1 MEQVIKAKPKVKSG
15 GAPSWMVTFADLM
28 ALLLT
33 LFVLLLS
40 FATMETQRFKD
51 LSGHLR
57 DAFGFQ
63 EQSLLT
69 GIIEKGGTPTHTAMT
84 KTLPVPVATIL
95 PEEEQADADDIG
107 APDVDGPPAEEDQFI
122 QQSQKTLTRLQDE
135 MADEIES
142 ALIDVVSAG
151 DVTIIRFPDQVSF
164 MSGSGDL
171 LDQFLPIMQKIV
183 VVLEDAI
190 SQGKTHIIISG
201 HTDDI
206 PISTER
212 YRSNWDLSSA
222 RAASVAHY
230 LLANTNIPS
239 SLITVQGYADS
250 RPLVENNSP
259 GNRAVNRRVEISI
272 QRAEAAPVE
281 PNSTHNNNED

>member
-1 MEQVIKAKPKVKSG
+1 MSAGVKAKPKSG

-40 FATMETQRFKD
+40 FATMEVQRFKD
-51 LSGHLR
+51 LSGSLR

-63 EQSLLT
+63 KESVLT
-69 GIIEKGGTPTHTAMT
+69 GIIEIEGTAQHTAQT
-84 KTLPVPVATIL
+84 KTLPVPVATVL
-95 PEEEQADADDIG
+95 PPEEQTTEGEQPDTPDMDASSAIETD
-107 APDVDGPPAEEDQFI
+107 EFT
-122 QQSQKTLTRLQDE
+122 QQSQQTYSRLQDE
-135 MADEIES
+135 MSDEIEN
-142 ALIDVVSAG
+142 ALIDVVSSG
-151 DVTIIRFPDQVSF
+151 DITIIRFPDQVSF
-164 MSGSGDL
+164 MSGSGEL
-171 LDQFLPIMQKIV
+171 LEQFLPVMQKIV
-183 VVLEDAI
+183 VVLEDALQ
-190 SQGKTHIIISG
+190 SGSGRIIISG

-230 LLANTNIPS
+230 LLANTNIEPAR
-239 SLITVQGYADS
+239 ITVQGYADS

-259 GNRAVNRRVEISI
+259 GNRAKNRRVEISI
-272 QRAEAAPVE
+272 QRAETKTGAD
-281 PNSTHNNNED
+281 NSAN

>member
-1 MEQVIKAKPKVKSG
+1 MSVGAKAKPKAG

-40 FATMETQRFKD
+40 FATMEVQRFKD
-51 LSGHLR
+51 LSGSLR

-63 EQSLLT
+63 KESVLT
-69 GIIEKGGTPTHTAMT
+69 GIIEIEGTAQHKAQT
-84 KTLPVPVATIL
+84 KTLPVPVATVL
-95 PEEEQADADDIG
+95 PPEEQTNDDTPADTPTPA
-107 APDVDGPPAEEDQFI
+107 AQTVTPPDEFAR
-122 QQSQKTLTRLQDE
+122 QSQQTYSRLQDE
-135 MADEIES
+135 MSDEIEN
-142 ALIDVVSAG
+142 ALIDVVSSG

-164 MSGSGDL
+164 MSGSGEL
-171 LDQFLPIMQKIV
+171 LEQFLPVMQKIV
-183 VVLEDAI
+183 AVLEETLK
-190 SQGKTHIIISG
+190 SGNGHIIISG
-201 HTDDI
+201 HTDDV

-230 LLANTNIPS
+230 LLANTNIEPS
-239 SLITVQGYADS
+239 RITVQGYADS

-259 GNRAVNRRVEISI
+259 GNRARNRRVEISI
-272 QRAEAAPVE
+272 QRAETKTGADG
-281 PNSTHNNNED
+281 STN